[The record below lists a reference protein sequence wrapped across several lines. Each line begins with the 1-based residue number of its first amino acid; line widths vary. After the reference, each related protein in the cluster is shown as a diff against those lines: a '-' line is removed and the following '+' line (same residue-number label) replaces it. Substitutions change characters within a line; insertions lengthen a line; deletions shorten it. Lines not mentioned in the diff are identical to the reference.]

1 MSYEFYG
8 KTEQEAIK
16 KAMRDLEL
24 KEGEFDVE
32 ILDKERVGFLFKKE
46 MIKIRVSPHV
56 KEKIKKGGFEIKIGD
71 KICDKI
77 LEFVKEML
85 IKMGYS
91 VHLTIELKEGG
102 YVKISIETDSPNILI
117 GREGKNLDSL
127 QLLTNVYA
135 SKLIGENGA
144 FNRVILDIGDY
155 RERFKSRFINLAINS
170 FHKVKRTRRSILLPS
185 MNPFERRI
193 IHTTLN
199 RYSDIKTESEGD
211 GNIKRIRVS
220 YVRNNRYGIN
230 NSRSYQKRDIGFK
243 K

>member
-56 KEKIKKGGFEIKIGD
+56 KEVKKGGFEIQIGD
-71 KICDKI
+71 EICDKI

-85 IKMGYS
+85 IKMGYT
-91 VHLTIELKEGG
+91 VNLTIELKEEG

-127 QLLTNVYA
+127 QLLTNVYT
-135 SKLIGENGA
+135 SRLIGETGA

-220 YVRNNRYGIN
+220 YVRNNRFGSN
-230 NSRSYQKRDIGFK
+230 NFRSYQKRDLGFK

>member
-56 KEKIKKGGFEIKIGD
+56 NEAKKDEFKIKVGDEI
-71 KICDKI
+71 CNKI

-91 VHLTIELKEGG
+91 VNLTIESKEGG
-102 YVKISIETDSPNILI
+102 HIKISIETDSPNILI

-127 QLLTNVYA
+127 QLLTNVYT
-135 SKLIGENGA
+135 SRLIGETGP

-220 YVRNNRYGIN
+220 YVRNNRYGNN
-230 NSRSYQKRDIGFK
+230 NSCSYQKRDFGFK

>member
-32 ILDKERVGFLFKKE
+32 ILDKEKVGFLFKKE

-56 KEKIKKGGFEIKIGD
+56 KEVKKGGFEIQIGD
-71 KICDKI
+71 EICDKI

-85 IKMGYS
+85 IKMGYT
-91 VHLTIELKEGG
+91 VNLTIELKEEG

-127 QLLTNVYA
+127 QLLTNVYT
-135 SKLIGENGA
+135 SRLIGDTGA

-220 YVRNNRYGIN
+220 YVRNNRFGGN
-230 NSRSYQKRDIGFK
+230 NFRSYQKRDLGFK

>member
-56 KEKIKKGGFEIKIGD
+56 KEARKGGIEIKIGD
-71 KICDKI
+71 EICDKI

-85 IKMGYS
+85 VKMGYS
-91 VHLTIELKEGG
+91 VNLTIESKEGG
-102 YVKISIETDSPNILI
+102 HIKISIETDSPNILI

-135 SKLIGENGA
+135 SKLIGETGA

-193 IHTTLN
+193 VHTTLN

-220 YVRNNRYGIN
+220 YIRNNRFSSN
-230 NSRSYQKRDIGFK
+230 NFRSYQKRDFGLK

>member
-32 ILDKERVGFLFKKE
+32 ILDKEKVGFLFKKE

-56 KEKIKKGGFEIKIGD
+56 KEVKKGGFEIQIGD
-71 KICDKI
+71 EICDKI

-85 IKMGYS
+85 IKMGYT
-91 VHLTIELKEGG
+91 VNLTIELKEEG

-127 QLLTNVYA
+127 QLLTNVYT
-135 SKLIGENGA
+135 SRLIGETGA

-220 YVRNNRYGIN
+220 YVRNNRFGSN
-230 NSRSYQKRDIGFK
+230 NFRSYQKRDLGFK

>member
-56 KEKIKKGGFEIKIGD
+56 KEVKKGGFEIKIGD
-71 KICDKI
+71 EICDKI
-77 LEFVKEML
+77 LKFVKEML

-91 VHLTIELKEGG
+91 VHLTIEPKEGG

-193 IHTTLN
+193 VHTTLN

-220 YVRNNRYGIN
+220 YVRNNRYGVN
-230 NSRSYQKRDIGFK
+230 NSRSYQKRDISFK

>member
-56 KEKIKKGGFEIKIGD
+56 KEVKKGSFEIQIGD
-71 KICDKI
+71 EICDKI

-85 IKMGYS
+85 IKMGYT
-91 VHLTIELKEGG
+91 VNLTIELKEEG

-127 QLLTNVYA
+127 QLLTNVYT
-135 SKLIGENGA
+135 SRLIGETGA

-220 YVRNNRYGIN
+220 YVRNNRFGSN
-230 NSRSYQKRDIGFK
+230 NFRSYQKRDLGFK